1 MLIFSMDVSTLN
13 LWEAEHGFE
22 PPTFCN
28 GEFET
33 REPLDNFTVFLFL
46 RHEARLLPNFAECLN
61 CRQDTFIVI
70 FKTRCIQWRNS
81 RGEGGQSK
89 PLVKLNV
96 KTGPPF
102 SFYNI

>member
-1 MLIFSMDVSTLN
+1 
-13 LWEAEHGFE
+13 
-22 PPTFCN
+22 
-28 GEFET
+28 
-33 REPLDNFTVFLFL
+33 
-46 RHEARLLPNFAECLN
+46 LN